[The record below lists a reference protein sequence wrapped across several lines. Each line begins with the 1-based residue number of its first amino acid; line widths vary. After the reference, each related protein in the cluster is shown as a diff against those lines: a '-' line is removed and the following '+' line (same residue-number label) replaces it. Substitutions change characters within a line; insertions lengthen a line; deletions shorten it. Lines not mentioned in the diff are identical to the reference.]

1 MATEE
6 TEKRMVA
13 REVQDFD
20 DAPARENVP
29 SELDDLTHAE
39 MCMLY
44 KESADSI
51 RFAKAHQWKSLGATL
66 LVFGGMIAL
75 VRMAPNNATLIN
87 LVLAVSFLCSA
98 AVIYML
104 VLYQVWQNT
113 EREKLRDITSHLSSF
128 SQFTRAIKSSREAN
142 VHRYTL
148 LAFMI
153 GAILLGN
160 ILLVLM
166 VSPVYR

>member
-1 MATEE
+1 
-6 TEKRMVA
+6 MVA
-13 REVQDFD
+13 QAIHDSD
-20 DAPARENVP
+20 DEPARENTP
-29 SELDDLTHAE
+29 SELDELTHAE

-44 KESADSI
+44 RESADSI

-66 LVFGGMIAL
+66 LVFAGMITLARL
-75 VRMAPNNATLIN
+75 APDNATLTN
-87 LVLAVSFLCSA
+87 LVIAVGFISSS

-113 EREKLRDITSHLSSF
+113 EREKLRDVAGHFSSF

-153 GAILLGN
+153 VAILLGN
-160 ILLVLM
+160 LLLVLS
-166 VSPVYR
+166 VSPLYR